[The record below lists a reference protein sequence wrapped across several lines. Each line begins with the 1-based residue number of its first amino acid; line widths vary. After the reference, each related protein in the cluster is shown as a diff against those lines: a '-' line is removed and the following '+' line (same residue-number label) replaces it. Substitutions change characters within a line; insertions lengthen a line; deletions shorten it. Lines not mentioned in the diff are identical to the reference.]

1 MQIVTFGGRPGEP
14 ELVSPR
20 WPPRIELL
28 FIPSLVVVVLLVS
41 LLANGFVQTV
51 IGALGVAWFRVS
63 CLVVLVAALLRPLT
77 FQPGTVRTP
86 LAEPALRFAGRKLP
100 LAMNIVLA
108 SLATLY
114 GAWVAFLG
122 LELAVVVGWDDMLE
136 AMPASTGIAL
146 LVGAVGLIQLV
157 RFLLGMRRLRGLVL
171 DPEGVTGQWG
181 GSPQRMLWRDLH
193 RATIEPNNGKAPVFV
208 LLSCDGERSVE
219 LRVPA
224 LGSDPMIVAAL
235 THYFRDHPDER
246 ALLAQPALAWERF
259 RASFAP
265 QAGLSGLPL
274 RPDQA

>member
-28 FIPSLVVVVLLVS
+28 FIPSLVVLVLLFS

-51 IGALGVAWFRVS
+51 VGALGVAWFRMS

-86 LAEPALRFAGRKLP
+86 FGEPALRFAGRKLP

-114 GAWVAFLG
+114 GVWVALFSLA
-122 LELAVVVGWDDMLE
+122 LAVDVGWDDMLE
-136 AMPASTGIAL
+136 GMPRSAGIAL
-146 LVGAVGLIQLV
+146 VIGAVGLIQLA
-157 RFLLGMRRLRGLVL
+157 RFSLRMKRLRGLVL

-181 GSPQRMLWRDLH
+181 GSPQRILWGELH
-193 RATIEPNNGKAPVFV
+193 RATIEPNGGKVPVFV
-208 LLSCDGERSVE
+208 LLSRDGERSVE
-219 LRVPA
+219 LRVPE

-235 THYFRDHPDER
+235 THYFRDHPADR
-246 ALLAQPALAWERF
+246 VLLSQPELAWERF

-265 QAGLSGLPL
+265 HT
-274 RPDQA
+274 D